1 MNKARRRLARARRYR
16 DRAYI
21 PQGWTM
27 GGMSPDFP
35 TKTEEQVARFVA
47 EITKRARKN
56 KVLVLTYDSRSVY
69 ALRRL
74 LPGNVQVVMICG
86 QWNAPYN
93 QGNSKL
99 ALAFRGHVA
108 AFPVTHLKLRA

>member
-1 MNKARRRLARARRYR
+1 MN
-16 DRAYI
+16 
-21 PQGWTM
+21 PE
-27 GGMSPDFP
+27 FP
-35 TKTEEQVARFVA
+35 EKTDEQVARFAA

-56 KVLVLTYDSRSVY
+56 KVLVITVDSRSVY

-93 QGNSKL
+93 QDNSKL
-99 ALAFRGHVA
+99 VLTFRGHVA
-108 AFPVTHLKLRA
+108 AFPTSNFKLRG